1 MHSFRVASLA
11 GIAFY
16 MHLLF
21 VSWAFGYEG
30 LPTEFKKYGNVRF
43 GYEIS
48 YPETILLPQG
58 EAENGDGQRFLSKE
72 GDVEMLVWGSNN
84 ALDETLKS
92 NFQKD
97 TKEKT
102 REHPDK
108 RVTYKRL
115 KGNSYVVSGYI
126 GEKIFYQKTMY
137 IRDVDAFFTFYISYP
152 KTKKTNYDPVVS
164 KISKSFQYQVTPEE
178 QRKTGK

>member
-1 MHSFRVASLA
+1 
-11 GIAFY
+11 

-21 VSWAFGYEG
+21 VSCAFGYEG
-30 LPTEFKKYGNVRF
+30 RPTEFKKYVNVRF

-58 EAENGDGQRFLSKE
+58 EADNGDGQRFLSKE

-92 NFQKD
+92 NFKKD

-115 KGNSYVVSGYI
+115 KGNSYAVSGYI
-126 GEKIFYQKTMY
+126 GEKIFYQKTIH

-152 KTKKTNYDPVVS
+152 ITKKNIYDPAVS
-164 KISKSFQYQVTPEE
+164 KISKSFQYIVSPKDQMNTD
-178 QRKTGK
+178 K

>member
-1 MHSFRVASLA
+1 MHSFRVVSLA
-11 GIAFY
+11 GIVIC
-16 MHLLF
+16 MLLTF
-21 VSWAFGYEG
+21 VNSVFGAAG
-30 LPTEFKKYGNVRF
+30 STAAFKKYVNVRF

-48 YPETILLPQG
+48 YPEAIMLPQG
-58 EAENGDGQRFLSKE
+58 EAENGDGQRFLSRE

-126 GEKIFYQKTMY
+126 GDKVFYQKTMH

-152 KTKKTNYDPVVS
+152 ITKKNNFDSVVS
-164 KISKSFQYQVTPEE
+164 KISKSFQYQVIPKE
-178 QRKTGK
+178 K